1 MSAGSDERLVL
12 HEDLG
17 GGVARITLNRPEK
30 RNAMSRAARSALL
43 DALDA
48 CHGTARVIVLT
59 GAGTAF
65 CSGVD
70 LKESGEEGPGA
81 DDTVEGRRTS
91 WHTVQERIR
100 RHPAVVIAAVNGFA
114 LGGGVTLV
122 NSSDLAIAAHEA
134 QLGMPELGFG
144 LYPGLA
150 GPSTQLR
157 LSPKR
162 AAWMVLTTK
171 RISGTK
177 AAEWGLVNEAV
188 PLAELADAAVALARE
203 IAEFDPVSLDWSKRA
218 LHEIPQHITDWTT
231 ALRYGEDVR
240 AQILTRSDVLSDGAT
255 TYRRAVG
262 KAGENGAGEN
272 GAGKDG
278 GR

>member
-1 MSAGSDERLVL
+1 MSADAGERLVL

-17 GGVARITLNRPEK
+17 DGVARLTLNRPHK

-43 DALDA
+43 DALDD
-48 CHGTARVIVLT
+48 CHGTAKVIILT
-59 GAGTAF
+59 GAGSAF

-70 LKESGEEGPGA
+70 LKEAGEEGTGA

-91 WHTVQERIR
+91 WHSVQERIR
-100 RHPAVVIAAVNGFA
+100 HHPAIVVAAVNGFA

-162 AAWMVLTTK
+162 AAWMVLTTE

-188 PLAELADAAVALARE
+188 PLASLADAAVELARRV
-203 IAEFDPVSLDWSKRA
+203 ARFDPVSLDWSKRA
-218 LHEIPQHITDWTT
+218 LHEIPQHISDWTT
-231 ALRYGEDVR
+231 ALRYGEDLR
-240 AQILTRSDVLSDGAT
+240 AQIQARSDVLSDGAA

-262 KAGENGAGEN
+262 KN
-272 GAGKDG
+272 G